1 MDTLRKVIIFIP
13 MSLCFLNFASWL
25 LAAIL
30 IYCGILAGFFIP
42 NLILGNLLGFLNTL
56 GDNGLIGLVVIA
68 EPFIAYYLYLLLKR
82 RYDSIG
88 TAEKIT

>member
-1 MDTLRKVIIFIP
+1 MNTLRKVIIFIP

-30 IYCGILAGFFIP
+30 IYCGILVGLFIP
-42 NLILGNLLGFLNTL
+42 NLIFGNLLGFLNTL

-88 TAEKIT
+88 TAKKIT

>member
-1 MDTLRKVIIFIP
+1 MDKLRKVIIFIP

-30 IYCGILAGFFIP
+30 IYCGILVGFLIP
-42 NLILGNLLGFLNTL
+42 NTILGNLLGFFNTL
-56 GDNGLIGLVVIA
+56 GDNGLIGLIIIV
-68 EPFIAYYLYLLLKR
+68 EPFISYYLYLLLKR

-88 TAEKIT
+88 TAEIIT

>member
-1 MDTLRKVIIFIP
+1 

-30 IYCGILAGFFIP
+30 IYFGILVGLLIP
-42 NLILGNLLGFLNTL
+42 NSIYENLLGFLNTL
-56 GDNGLIGLVVIA
+56 GDNVLIGLLVIA

-88 TAEKIT
+88 AAEKST

>member
-1 MDTLRKVIIFIP
+1 

-30 IYCGILAGFFIP
+30 IYFGILVGLLIP
-42 NLILGNLLGFLNTL
+42 NSIYENLLSFLNTL
-56 GDNGLIGLVVIA
+56 GDNALIGLLVIA

-88 TAEKIT
+88 TAEKST

>member
-1 MDTLRKVIIFIP
+1 MDTVRKAIIFIP

-30 IYCGILAGFFIP
+30 IYCGILVGFLIP
-42 NLILGNLLGFLNTL
+42 NTILGNLLGFFNTL
-56 GDNGLIGLVVIA
+56 GDNGLIGLIIIA
-68 EPFIAYYLYLLLKR
+68 EPFIAYYLYLLLKK

-88 TAEKIT
+88 TAEIIT